1 LSVRASIVLTAGAA
15 ALFTLLVSVTSLI
28 DFAYRNPALHVAVE
42 TAAALISIVAAQ
54 LTYGRFRQTY
64 ERRDLFLTAS
74 LGVFAVANLL
84 FSTIPQLT
92 ASEGVFGTWT
102 SVGARLLGAV
112 LFALAAIQPTRSS
125 HHPTRDARRLL
136 SACALVLGA
145 VALTVAIVA
154 DALPEAVAP
163 DLAPDGRHAR
173 VVGNPTVLVAHV
185 VVMLMFGVAAAGFAR
200 LAQRTGDELSRWLAI
215 ASVLGAFAWLNYFLF
230 PSLYSPFFYAGDVL
244 RLGFFLALFVGGA
257 LELRRTQHLL
267 STAAVL
273 DERHR
278 IARDIHDGIAQDLAF
293 ILQQGRRLAAQP
305 EAPPVMR
312 HIVLAASRAI
322 DEARHVMAAL
332 ERSGGTALEV
342 AGREGGSV
350 EMDVDEAV
358 AMPPRT
364 QEVLLRVLREA
375 IINAMRHGGAKLVR
389 IELRE
394 DPNVCLVI
402 TDDGKGFD
410 VEAGAESGRLG
421 LRSMAS
427 RIAELGGA
435 VRIDSTPGCGTRVEV
450 SLP

>member
-1 LSVRASIVLTAGAA
+1 
-15 ALFTLLVSVTSLI
+15 
-28 DFAYRNPALHVAVE
+28 
-42 TAAALISIVAAQ
+42 
-54 LTYGRFRQTY
+54 
-64 ERRDLFLTAS
+64 
-74 LGVFAVANLL
+74 
-84 FSTIPQLT
+84 
-92 ASEGVFGTWT
+92 
-102 SVGARLLGAV
+102 
-112 LFALAAIQPTRSS
+112 
-125 HHPTRDARRLL
+125 
-136 SACALVLGA
+136 
-145 VALTVAIVA
+145 
-154 DALPEAVAP
+154 
-163 DLAPDGRHAR
+163 
-173 VVGNPTVLVAHV
+173 
-185 VVMLMFGVAAAGFAR
+185 
-200 LAQRTGDELSRWLAI
+200 
-215 ASVLGAFAWLNYFLF
+215 
-230 PSLYSPFFYAGDVL
+230 
-244 RLGFFLALFVGGA
+244 
-257 LELRRTQHLL
+257 L

-332 ERSGGTALEV
+332 ERSGGEPLISALRITALEV

-410 VEAGAESGRLG
+410 VDVGAEAGGLG

-427 RIAELGGA
+427 RVAELGGV
-435 VRIDSTPGCGTRVEV
+435 VRIDSTPGSGTRVEV
-450 SLP
+450 RLP